1 MKKIYLVLLA
11 VLSLAFTSCLME
23 EKELFDK
30 TPAERMDA
38 YLEEYR
44 TILASNEGGW
54 LLQYYAEETQAY
66 GGYAYV
72 MKFTQS
78 DVNVWFQLADDVT
91 VPVKSLYKM
100 TPDDGPV
107 LAFDVYN
114 EYIHYFATPSVS
126 DYEALHGDYEF
137 RIVGKSDDA
146 SEVYLK
152 GRRTGNSLKLVKF
165 SGDPAEYL
173 AGCNTVQKAMTA
185 PAYAMTLN
193 GNTYECTI
201 KGNIF
206 QYTYTYTEGE
216 GEAAVEHAE
225 NYSSAFCYTPTGV
238 SFYNPVQIDG
248 VEYEG
253 LVYNAEN
260 GTLAT
265 EDGKIVISQ
274 IIPPLNQLFVLGDW
288 YITLSN
294 VGSWGQ
300 PYMNVAKRALAAI
313 GEELLVAYLGSSLYG
328 AYAFNFYSTTG
339 SANYKGCLTM
349 AYQLI
354 GEDKVAL
361 QFGQGAGGDGQWYY
375 KNASFNYIINVFG
388 LSSAR
393 TFTLS
398 ADDVKSPSYI
408 LLTEDANPANTIK
421 LVPNQVLYPFNN

>member
-11 VLSLAFTSCLME
+11 VLGMTVTSCLME

-30 TPAERMDA
+30 TPAERMEAFLD
-38 YLEEYR
+38 EYHEL
-44 TILASNEGGW
+44 LASAEGGW
-54 LLQYYAEETQAY
+54 LLQYYPEENQSY

-72 MKFTQS
+72 VKFTSS
-78 DVNVWFQLADDVT
+78 DATVWFQLDDDIATPVT
-91 VPVKSLYKM
+91 SLYKM

-107 LAFDVYN
+107 LAFDMYN
-114 EYIHYFATPSVS
+114 ENLHYFATPDVNN
-126 DYEALHGDYEF
+126 YEALHGDYEF
-137 RIVGKSDDA
+137 RIVGKSDDG
-146 SEVYLK
+146 SEIYLK
-152 GRRTGNSLKLVKF
+152 GRRTGCDYNLVRF
-165 SGDPAEYL
+165 SGDPVQYL
-173 AGCNTVQKAMTA
+173 TKCNEVEAAMTA
-185 PAYAMTLN
+185 PAYSMAMGEVTAD
-193 GNTYECTI
+193 CSI
-201 KGNIF
+201 KGNVF
-206 QYTYTYTEGE
+206 EWAYTVGE
-216 GEAAVEHAE
+216 GDAATPVEG
-225 NYSSAFCYTPTGV
+225 SVAFCYTPEGV
-238 SFYNPVQIDG
+238 DFYAPVEIEG
-248 VEYEG
+248 VTYTG
-253 LVYNAEN
+253 LVFNAEN

-300 PYMNVAKRALAAI
+300 PYMNAAKQALAAI

-339 SANYKGCLTM
+339 AANYKGCLTM

-361 QFGQGAGGDGQWYY
+361 QFGKGAGGDGQWYY
-375 KNASFNYIINVFG
+375 QNANFNYIINVFG
-388 LSSAR
+388 LSAAR